1 MKKEIL
7 KISQIAIRGLQ
18 LEVNGSYAAYLDI
31 VRNISKKLS
40 QHADTVLNVAN
51 KLEISD
57 DVKEL
62 LKRNLRSEAEN
73 ISQLSEK
80 SLKFG
85 TVVADASDKYQ
96 STENGLTEG

>member
-1 MKKEIL
+1 MSEIYIKWD
-7 KISQIAIRGLQ
+7 KIRNESDRF
-18 LEVNGSYAAYLDI
+18 S
-31 VRNISKKLS
+31 NISKKLL

-85 TVVADASDKYQ
+85 TVIADASDKYQ

>member
-1 MKKEIL
+1 MSEIYIKWD
-7 KISQIAIRGLQ
+7 KIRSESADFQIFQ
-18 LEVNGSYAAYLDI
+18 
-31 VRNISKKLS
+31 KLS

-85 TVVADASDKYQ
+85 TVVTDASDKYQ

>member
-1 MKKEIL
+1 MSEIYIKWD
-7 KISQIAIRGLQ
+7 KIRSESDRF
-18 LEVNGSYAAYLDI
+18 S
-31 VRNISKKLS
+31 NISKKLS
-40 QHADTVLNVAN
+40 QHADTVITQKANVAN

>member
-1 MKKEIL
+1 MSEIYIKWD
-7 KISQIAIRGLQ
+7 KIRSESDRF
-18 LEVNGSYAAYLDI
+18 S
-31 VRNISKKLS
+31 NIS
-40 QHADTVLNVAN
+40 TVLNVAN